1 MVEILGTELDLLTL
15 VISVVIFAAGVL
27 AASIARVFVT
37 RFTTPRLP
45 ADVSRLVTRA
55 AFWTIIAIAA
65 FSAIG
70 NAGVDFTGVLVAAG
84 IFGVVLGFALQP
96 VVVNLISG
104 LFLQLDRTAKVGD
117 PVQLVE
123 PDVAGIVLDINV
135 FSTRIRTFDGVFVRV
150 PNDRVFT
157 SQIRNFSSTAARR
170 VDMTVTIA
178 YKEDAEKARKLIRE
192 MLDNNPHVLTDPAPE
207 VMTWELAENSVNILV
222 WPWVPSSA
230 WLTLRKQMAE
240 DVKNLLDENKIEIP
254 FPQRTVWFGEP
265 KQGEKGMQSVTRKGS
280 EMRRT
285 QADSTAT

>member
-1 MVEILGTELDLLTL
+1 MVEILGTELDLLAL

-104 LFLQLDRTAKVGD
+104 LFLQFDRTAKVGD

-123 PDVAGIVLDINV
+123 PDVAGIVLDINI

-150 PNDRVFT
+150 PNDRIFT

-192 MLDNNPHVLTDPAPE
+192 MLDNNPNVLTDPAPE

-230 WLTLRKQMAE
+230 WLTLRKHMAE
-240 DVKNLLDENKIEIP
+240 DIKNLLDENKIEIP

-265 KQGEKGMQSVTRKGS
+265 KQGGKDMQSVTRKGPDTG
-280 EMRRT
+280 RT
-285 QADSTAT
+285 QTDSAAT